1 MRFSILGGLLGVA
14 LVVSAGS
21 VFANSGIVEVPQ
33 NKAQAVNQNEP
44 NSPTRDQVYQNQTYS
59 DQQAGE
65 VGSDASLKDN
75 IQAKKMIAPQSVM
88 LQASL
93 MSAKTQLEGLKN
105 QISYSET
112 GKFDSNFLNQIKTYD
127 RSIDS
132 TIKDAASR
140 ESSIKATLEKNYPQI
155 ASLSNTKELESS
167 VKDLQAYFNSWS
179 NKAKSRGYWKDR
191 DQASADLDSLDKR
204 IDKALNHSR
213 TFNSEQL
220 EISIG

>member
-1 MRFSILGGLLGVA
+1 MKISTLGSLLSVA
-14 LVVSAGS
+14 LVVSGGS
-21 VFANSGIVEVPQ
+21 VYANSGVVELPQ
-33 NKAQAVNQNEP
+33 NKAQAVNQNQP
-44 NSPTRDQVYQNQTYS
+44 NSPTQDQVYQNQTYS

-65 VGSDASLKDN
+65 AANDASLKDN
-75 IQAKKMIAPQSVM
+75 VQAKKVIAPDSVM

-93 MSAKTQLEGLKN
+93 MSAKTQLEGLKA
-105 QISYSET
+105 QLSYSET
-112 GKFDSNFLNQIKTYD
+112 GKFDSNFMNQIKSYD

-140 ESSIKATLEKNYPQI
+140 ENTIRATLDKSYPEI
-155 ASLSNTKELESS
+155 ASLANAKDLESS
-167 VKDLQAYFNSWS
+167 VKDLQAYFKSWS

-191 DQASADLDSLDKR
+191 YQASADLDSLDKR
-204 IDKALNHSR
+204 IDKALNYTR

>member
-1 MRFSILGGLLGVA
+1 MRFSTLGGLLSVA
-14 LVVSAGS
+14 LAVSAGS
-21 VFANSGIVEVPQ
+21 AYANSGVVELPQ

-44 NSPTRDQVYQNQTYS
+44 NSRTQDQVYQNQIYS
-59 DQQAGE
+59 DQQAGQA
-65 VGSDASLKDN
+65 GSDASLKGN
-75 IQAKKMIAPQSVM
+75 IEAKKIIAPQSVM

-105 QISYSET
+105 QVSYSET
-112 GKFDSNFLNQIKTYD
+112 GKFDSNFLNQVKTYD

-140 ESSIKATLEKNYPQI
+140 ESNIKTTLDKNYPQI
-155 ASLSNTKELESS
+155 ASLESAKELESS
-167 VKDLQAYFNSWS
+167 VKDLQAYFKSWS

-204 IDKALNHSR
+204 IDKALNQSK
-213 TFNSEQL
+213 TFNSDQL

>member
-1 MRFSILGGLLGVA
+1 MRVSTLGGLLSVA

-21 VFANSGIVEVPQ
+21 VYANSGIVELPQ
-33 NKAQAVNQNEP
+33 NKAQAVNQNQP
-44 NSPTRDQVYQNQTYS
+44 NSPTQDQVYQNQIYG

-65 VGSDASLKDN
+65 AGSEASLKDN

-105 QISYSET
+105 QLSYSET
-112 GKFDSNFLNQIKTYD
+112 GKLDSTFLNQIKTYD
-127 RSIDS
+127 RGIDS
-132 TIKDAASR
+132 TIKDAATR
-140 ESSIKATLEKNYPQI
+140 ESNIKTALDKNYPQI
-155 ASLSNTKELESS
+155 ASLGNTKELESS
-167 VKDLQAYFNSWS
+167 VSDLQAYFKSWS

-204 IDKALNHSR
+204 IDKALNKSR
-213 TFNSEQL
+213 MFNSEQL